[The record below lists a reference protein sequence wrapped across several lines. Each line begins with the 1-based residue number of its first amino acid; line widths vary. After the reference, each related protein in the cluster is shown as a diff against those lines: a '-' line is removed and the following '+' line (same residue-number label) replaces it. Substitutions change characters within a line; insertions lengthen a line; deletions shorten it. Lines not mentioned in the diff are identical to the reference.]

1 MRFAWDF
8 ETGASDIA
16 ARITD
21 AGGGFCAAGAARGGS
36 TSAPTIAPGSIFRGF
51 CAAGAA
57 RAGCPASRGAGMPG
71 RAIAGAAPWFFGPG
85 LCPLGAGI
93 AGWLPGAIGLCC
105 CGGAMACA
113 GTAPYWLRAGGACCP
128 PAGGWPYGWP

>member
-1 MRFAWDF
+1 LRFAWDF
-8 ETGASDIA
+8 ETGASDCA

-21 AGGGFCAAGAARGGS
+21 AGG
-36 TSAPTIAPGSIFRGF
+36 GF